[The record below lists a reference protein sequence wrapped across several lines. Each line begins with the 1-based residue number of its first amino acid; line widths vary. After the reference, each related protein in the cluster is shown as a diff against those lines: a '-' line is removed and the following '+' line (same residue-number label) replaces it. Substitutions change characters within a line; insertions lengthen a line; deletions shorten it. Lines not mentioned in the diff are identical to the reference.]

1 MMSDYIFSDSKNVE
15 KIKQSASI
23 NPSDLYKVMYKL
35 ALYNHFVNKWD
46 KQKSYDDINSFL
58 KKKCSD
64 YIEVRDY
71 KVLDRCIK
79 GAPKRQWTEIDKV
92 IITHE
97 ELAVISALNNDKQE
111 KIAFVLLADAKYNIA
126 CGKYDFG
133 VSFLSVNKLFVLSR
147 VVVPRV
153 ERNLFLSFLYDNDL
167 VKRNTNPSF
176 KGMLLN
182 YMSDSND
189 NVGIELSE
197 NNYKEL
203 AFTYMNWKY
212 GGYKECVGCGRLIK
226 IKKNTQH
233 CKDCAKKNIPIES
246 KIITCIDCGKEIH
259 VSSKHNNGCRCEDCK
274 NTHRQNYMKEFMRK
288 KRESEQCVSKS
299 NFV

>member
-1 MMSDYIFSDSKNVE
+1 MADYIFSDSKHIE
-15 KIKQSASI
+15 SIKQSSII

-46 KQKSYDDINSFL
+46 KQKSYDNINDFL
-58 KKKCSD
+58 KQKCSD

-71 KVLDRCIK
+71 KVLDRCIRS
-79 GAPKRQWTEIDKV
+79 AAKRQWTEIDKI
-92 IITHE
+92 IITQE
-97 ELAVISALNNDKQE
+97 ELDTISKLNDDKQE
-111 KIAFVLLADAKYNIA
+111 KIAFILLADAKYNKA
-126 CGKYDFG
+126 CGKYDFD
-133 VSFLSVNKLFVLSR
+133 VSFLSTNQLFILSR

-182 YMSDSND
+182 YVSENDD
-189 NVGIELSE
+189 NVGIELNE

-212 GGYKECVGCGRLIK
+212 GGYKECAECGRLIK
-226 IKKNTQH
+226 VKKNTQY
-233 CKDCAKKNIPIES
+233 CKECSKKYVPSES
-246 KIITCIDCGKEIH
+246 RVVTCVDCGKEFEAP
-259 VSSKHNNGCRCEDCK
+259 SKASKTCRCEECQHER
-274 NTHRQNYMKEFMRK
+274 NKEA
-288 KRESEQCVSKS
+288 KREYWRKQHQ
-299 NFV
+299 N